1 MLLWFFQLQRD
12 FTKEDLTLFRLWRE
26 RDFALSLS
34 PPPLSNLLNYSKN
47 GEAGKSKFCDFS

>member
-26 RDFALSLS
+26 RDFALSL

-47 GEAGKSKFCDFS
+47 GEAGKSTFCDFS

>member
-26 RDFALSLS
+26 RDFALSL